1 MSLLNLNQIP
11 VSELPKTSVV
21 ASLSAVGAIVLGIAV
36 LFLYIGGWLT
46 PKSLTPAAII
56 DTFEKVNGAHPGFRR
71 NHAKGV
77 CVSGYFESNGRGIAL
92 SKAVIFRPGRVPV
105 IGRFALPG
113 GQPSDTHAPRE
124 VRTMAILFPLPDAQR
139 WRTGMS

>member
-11 VSELPKTSVV
+11 VSELPKTSLV
-21 ASLSAVGAIVLGIAV
+21 ARFIAVGAIVLGIAG

-46 PKSLTPAAII
+46 PKRLTPAAII

-77 CVSGYFESNGRGIAL
+77 CVSGYFESNGAAAAL
-92 SKAVIFRPGRVPV
+92 SQAEVLQAGGRGQL
-105 IGRFALPG
+105 IGRFAL
-113 GQPSDTHAPRE
+113 
-124 VRTMAILFPLPDAQR
+124 
-139 WRTGMS
+139 